1 MTVREL
7 YQKLNE
13 LIPRTL
19 SCEGDND
26 GLLCCPDAKREVK
39 KILVTLDVTAEAVKK
54 AVDGGYDVILSH
66 HPFIYSGLK
75 SINGEDGVSAKA
87 IKLICSGISV
97 MSFHTRLDALCGG
110 VNDRL
115 CKMLGL
121 ENVEPLFDGD
131 VPLGRVGML
140 NESMTAKELAQKVKN
155 VLDAPFVLLSDS
167 GVLPHKIA
175 VLGGSGKSMI
185 GAAKSAGADTFISG
199 RLDYHPLTD
208 APDDFNRPIN
218 LIEAGHFYTEN
229 HICDFLAETVEN
241 MDRNIKTDIFY
252 SNVIQVI

>member
-1 MTVREL
+1 MTVNEL
-7 YQKLNE
+7 YKHLDTQ
-13 LIPRTL
+13 IPRSL
-19 SCEGDND
+19 SCEWDND
-26 GLLCCPDAKREVK
+26 GLMCCPDGEREIK
-39 KILVTLDVTAEAVKK
+39 KALICLDVTEAVTSF
-54 AVDGGYDVILSH
+54 AVKEDFDVIVSH
-66 HPFIYSGLK
+66 HPFIFKGLK
-75 SINGEDGVSAKA
+75 SLDEASFIPRKA
-87 IKLICSGISV
+87 MEFIRAGISV

-218 LIEAGHFYTEN
+218 RIEAGHFYTEN